1 MEEVP
6 LSLMLIMFEPNRSVP
21 LLEFLDI
28 RWLRW
33 FQSLVSLELLQ
44 ALHIPVR
51 HTERQGVSKSLWT
64 TFSMERFT
72 LTSLA

>member
-1 MEEVP
+1 
-6 LSLMLIMFEPNRSVP
+6 
-21 LLEFLDI
+21 
-28 RWLRW
+28 
-33 FQSLVSLELLQ
+33 LELLQ
-44 ALHIPVR
+44 ASHIPVR